1 MAEPETQAPQ
11 HPARPESSGRPES
24 SATPEASV
32 KPSRRFMVDASGTAG
47 DTSDAAI
54 RPRVESGG
62 FFWLDVVRPDAD
74 DLTLLRDVFAIHPL
88 ALEDAEHFGQ
98 RPKIDDFQDH
108 VQLVVFGSVLDGD
121 GLVEVHCLMSESY
134 LVTLHTD
141 DCPAFTDLMG
151 RVASGRLAVSS
162 AVLTLYEIIDALVD
176 SFFPLL
182 ASLDD
187 RLDSLE
193 DGVVAGP
200 NDEQLQE
207 ILRLKRLLVGVRKA
221 IGPQRDLL
229 ARMVNGVAHVPGMTP
244 EITHYYRD
252 AYDHMIRIF
261 DLVDTYRDLL
271 GGAMDVYLSTVSNR
285 LNAVMKKL
293 TIIATFFMPL
303 TWVTGFFGMNF
314 GYLVRG
320 VTSAWA
326 FLILGLASQA
336 AIIGGLYWYL
346 RRRDWL

>member
-1 MAEPETQAPQ
+1 MDGEHTTTSP
-11 HPARPESSGRPES
+11 
-24 SATPEASV
+24 TPH
-32 KPSRRFMVDASGTAG
+32 VDAPVATAPPRRHVVDANGLVTASSDTALRSLIEAGT
-47 DTSDAAI
+47 
-54 RPRVESGG
+54 
-62 FFWLDVVRPDAD
+62 FFWLDIHTPDVH
-74 DLTLLRDVFAIHPL
+74 DLALLRDAFSVHPL

-98 RPKIDDFQDH
+98 RPKVDDYKDH
-108 VQLVVFGSVLDGD
+108 VQLVVIGSTPDED
-121 GLVEVHCLMSESY
+121 GLVEVHCLAMATC
-134 LVTLHTD
+134 LVTVHDD
-141 DCPAFTDLMG
+141 DCPAFIDL
-151 RVASGRLAVSS
+151 RQRIDTGRLALDGV
-162 AVLTLYEIIDALVD
+162 AHTLYLVIDALVD

-182 ASLDD
+182 AQLDD
-187 RLDSLE
+187 RLDALE
-193 DGVVAGP
+193 DGVLAQP
-200 NDEQLQE
+200 DDAQLQE

-229 ARMVNGVAHVPGMTP
+229 ARLVNGVVTVPGMTP
-244 EITHYYRD
+244 DLIRYYRD

-271 GGAMDVYLSTVSNR
+271 SSAMEVYLSTVSNR

-326 FLILGLASQA
+326 FLLLGLISQA
-336 AIIGGLYWYL
+336 AIITFLYVYL